1 MPTVVAPKRFLMML
15 FLLIPF
21 SAMTRDEAISRI
33 EESCRIIALEMM
45 KVTPAARQLEDEET
59 TADVV
64 KAAYQL
70 TVELEVIKKK
80 LIKLKGRDDSSLL

>member
-1 MPTVVAPKRFLMML
+1 
-15 FLLIPF
+15 
-21 SAMTRDEAISRI
+21 MTRDEAVARI
-33 EESCRIIALEMM
+33 EEACKTIALEMM
-45 KVTPAARQLEDEET
+45 KITPAARHLADEET

-70 TVELEVIKKK
+70 TIELEVIKKK